1 MKRYSY
7 SILILCLALTTVAFP
22 QDKTDKTKAAEQA
35 AADWLK
41 FMDFDAYARG
51 WRQASLTLKAVVSE
65 GNFEQTLRATRTP
78 LGVVRSR
85 QLKSV
90 EYKKQMP
97 RLPEGQYALIRYNTS
112 FEHKK
117 VAIETVLLE
126 LEKDGHWR
134 AAGYSID

>member
-7 SILILCLALTTVAFP
+7 SILVLCLAFTAVAFP
-22 QDKTDKTKAAEQA
+22 QDKTKAAEQA

-51 WRQASLTLKAVVSE
+51 WRQASSTLKATVTE
-65 GNFEQTLRATRTP
+65 GNFEQILRATRTP
-78 LGVVRSR
+78 LGAVLSR
-85 QLKSV
+85 QLKST
-90 EYKKQMP
+90 EYRTQ
-97 RLPEGQYALIRYNTS
+97 LPGVPAGEYVLIRYTTT

-117 VAIETVLLE
+117 ATLETVALA

-134 AAGYSID
+134 AAGYSIK